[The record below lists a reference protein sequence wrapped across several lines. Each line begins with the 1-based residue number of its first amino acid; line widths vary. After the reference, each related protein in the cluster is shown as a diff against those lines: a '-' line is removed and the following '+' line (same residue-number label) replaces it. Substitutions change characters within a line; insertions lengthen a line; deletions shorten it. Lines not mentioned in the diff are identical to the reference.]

1 MFKNLTPLYQDAK
14 QNDGGFINYLLINHR
29 GEFGYTFARLTS
41 IEGVIE
47 LTSIFLKNPMV
58 MKKDVEFDVLV
69 NHVDE
74 TTVVDA
80 DGFFECVTTG
90 RVTQLMPLI
99 DNTTDVSVLELYEE
113 NAIVACMVRNR
124 IRKQIVAHS
133 KLLSNSGKAKLMC
146 VFADHFVTTEQ
157 IAPLK
162 DFATKAFDVYRS
174 GLLVGEY
181 SMDLVDAIENELE
194 AIAQE
199 EV

>member
-58 MKKDVEFDVLV
+58 LKKDVEFDVLV
-69 NHVDE
+69 NHIDE

-99 DNTTDVSVLELYEE
+99 DDATDVSVLELYEE
-113 NAIVACMVRNR
+113 NVIVACMVRNR

-181 SMDLVDAIENELE
+181 SMDLVDAIEDELE

>member
-47 LTSIFLKNPMV
+47 LTGIFLKNPMV
-58 MKKDVEFDVLV
+58 LKKDVEFDVLV
-69 NHVDE
+69 NHIDE

-162 DFATKAFDVYRS
+162 EFATKAFDVYRS

-181 SMDLVDAIENELE
+181 SMDLVDAIEDELE

>member
-58 MKKDVEFDVLV
+58 LKKDVEFDVLV
-69 NHVDE
+69 NHIDE

-99 DNTTDVSVLELYEE
+99 DHDTDLSVLELYEE
-113 NAIVACMVRNR
+113 NDIVACMVRNR

-162 DFATKAFDVYRS
+162 EFATKAFDVYRN

-181 SMDLVDAIENELE
+181 SMDLVDAIEDELE

>member
-47 LTSIFLKNPMV
+47 LTSIVLKNPMV
-58 MKKDVEFDVLV
+58 LKKDVEFDVLV
-69 NHVDE
+69 NHIDE

-99 DNTTDVSVLELYEE
+99 DIATDVSVLELYEE

-162 DFATKAFDVYRS
+162 EFATKAFDVYRS

-181 SMDLVDAIENELE
+181 SMDLVDAIEDELE

>member
-58 MKKDVEFDVLV
+58 LKKDVEFDVLV

-99 DNTTDVSVLELYEE
+99 DIATDLSVLELYEE
-113 NAIVACMVRNR
+113 NDIVACMVRNR
-124 IRKQIVAHS
+124 IRKQIVTHS

-162 DFATKAFDVYRS
+162 EFATKAFDVYRS

-181 SMDLVDAIENELE
+181 SMDLVDAIEDELE

>member
-58 MKKDVEFDVLV
+58 LKKDVEFDVLV
-69 NHVDE
+69 NHIDE

-90 RVTQLMPLI
+90 RVTQLTPLI
-99 DNTTDVSVLELYEE
+99 DIAADVS
-113 NAIVACMVRNR
+113 
-124 IRKQIVAHS
+124 
-133 KLLSNSGKAKLMC
+133 
-146 VFADHFVTTEQ
+146 
-157 IAPLK
+157 
-162 DFATKAFDVYRS
+162 
-174 GLLVGEY
+174 
-181 SMDLVDAIENELE
+181 
-194 AIAQE
+194 
-199 EV
+199 

>member
-58 MKKDVEFDVLV
+58 LKKDVEFDVLV

-99 DNTTDVSVLELYEE
+99 DIATDVSVLELYEE

-162 DFATKAFDVYRS
+162 EFATKAFDVYRS

-181 SMDLVDAIENELE
+181 SMDLVDAIEDELE

>member
-58 MKKDVEFDVLV
+58 LKKDVEFDVLV
-69 NHVDE
+69 NHIDE

-162 DFATKAFDVYRS
+162 DFATKAFDVYRN

-181 SMDLVDAIENELE
+181 SMDLVDAIEDELE

-199 EV
+199 GV

>member
-58 MKKDVEFDVLV
+58 LKKDVEFDVLV
-69 NHVDE
+69 NHIDE

-99 DNTTDVSVLELYEE
+99 DNAADVSVLELYEE

-162 DFATKAFDVYRS
+162 EFATKAFDVYRS

-181 SMDLVDAIENELE
+181 SMDLVDAIEDELE

>member
-47 LTSIFLKNPMV
+47 LTSIVLKNPMV
-58 MKKDVEFDVLV
+58 LKKDVEFDVLV
-69 NHVDE
+69 NHIDE

-90 RVTQLMPLI
+90 RVTQLLPLI
-99 DNTTDVSVLELYEE
+99 DIATDVSVLELYEE

-162 DFATKAFDVYRS
+162 EFATKAFDVYRS

-181 SMDLVDAIENELE
+181 SMDLVDAIEDELE

>member
-29 GEFGYTFARLTS
+29 GEFGYTSARLTS

-58 MKKDVEFDVLV
+58 LKKDVEFDVLV

-99 DNTTDVSVLELYEE
+99 DIATDVSVLELYEE
-113 NAIVACMVRNR
+113 NDIVACMVRNR

-162 DFATKAFDVYRS
+162 EFATKAFDVYRS

-181 SMDLVDAIENELE
+181 SMDLVDAIEDELE

>member
-29 GEFGYTFARLTS
+29 GEFGYTFARPTS

-58 MKKDVEFDVLV
+58 LKKDVEFDVLV
-69 NHVDE
+69 NHIDE

-99 DNTTDVSVLELYEE
+99 DHDTDLSVLELYEE

-162 DFATKAFDVYRS
+162 EFATKAFDVYRS

-181 SMDLVDAIENELE
+181 SMDLVDAIEDELE

>member
-58 MKKDVEFDVLV
+58 LKKDVEFDVLV
-69 NHVDE
+69 NHIDE

-99 DNTTDVSVLELYEE
+99 DNATDVSVLELYEE
-113 NAIVACMVRNR
+113 NDIVACMVRNR
-124 IRKQIVAHS
+124 IRKQIVTHS

-162 DFATKAFDVYRS
+162 EFATKAFDVYRS

-181 SMDLVDAIENELE
+181 SMDLVDAIEDELE

>member
-1 MFKNLTPLYQDAK
+1 
-14 QNDGGFINYLLINHR
+14 
-29 GEFGYTFARLTS
+29 
-41 IEGVIE
+41 
-47 LTSIFLKNPMV
+47 MV
-58 MKKDVEFDVLV
+58 LKKDVEFDVLV

-99 DNTTDVSVLELYEE
+99 DIATDVSVLELYEE

-162 DFATKAFDVYRS
+162 EFATKAFDVYRS

-181 SMDLVDAIENELE
+181 SMDLVDAIEDELE

>member
-58 MKKDVEFDVLV
+58 LKKDVEFDVLV
-69 NHVDE
+69 NHIDE

-99 DNTTDVSVLELYEE
+99 DIATDVSVLELYEE
-113 NAIVACMVRNR
+113 NDIVACMVRNR
-124 IRKQIVAHS
+124 IRKQIVTHS

-181 SMDLVDAIENELE
+181 SMDLVDAIEDELE

>member
-58 MKKDVEFDVLV
+58 LKKDVEFDVLV
-69 NHVDE
+69 NHIDE

-99 DNTTDVSVLELYEE
+99 DIATDVSVLELYEE

-162 DFATKAFDVYRS
+162 EFATKAFDVYRS

-181 SMDLVDAIENELE
+181 SMDLVDAIEDELE

>member
-58 MKKDVEFDVLV
+58 LKKDVEFDVLV
-69 NHVDE
+69 NHIDE

-99 DNTTDVSVLELYEE
+99 DNATDVSVLELYEE
-113 NAIVACMVRNR
+113 NDIVACMVRNR

-162 DFATKAFDVYRS
+162 EFATKAFDVYRS

-181 SMDLVDAIENELE
+181 SMDLVDAIEDELE

>member
-181 SMDLVDAIENELE
+181 SMDLVDAIEDELE